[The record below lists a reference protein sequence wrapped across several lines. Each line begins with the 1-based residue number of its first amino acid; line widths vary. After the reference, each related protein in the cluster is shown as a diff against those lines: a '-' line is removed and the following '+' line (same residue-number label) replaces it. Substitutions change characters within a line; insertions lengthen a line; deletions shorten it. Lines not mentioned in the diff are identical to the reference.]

1 MVSVSGS
8 GYRPWVRRVR
18 VQPHVRRFL
27 GEHVDVWM
35 CGCVV
40 WVGGAWWMV
49 DGMAAHIPSVTHEVE
64 SRQLQGQNVVQGAM
78 RNVEGADSGRSVPV
92 VNAGWICPTEVEVLA
107 TILAV
112 LETSVTQS

>member
-1 MVSVSGS
+1 
-8 GYRPWVRRVR
+8 
-18 VQPHVRRFL
+18 
-27 GEHVDVWM
+27 
-35 CGCVV
+35 
-40 WVGGAWWMV
+40 MV

-78 RNVEGADSGRSVPV
+78 RNVEGGADSGRSVPA

>member
-1 MVSVSGS
+1 MCNPMSAVFSASM
-8 GYRPWVRRVR
+8 
-18 VQPHVRRFL
+18 
-27 GEHVDVWM
+27 WM

-78 RNVEGADSGRSVPV
+78 RNVEGGQTV
-92 VNAGWICPTEVEVLA
+92 VGQCP
-107 TILAV
+107 
-112 LETSVTQS
+112 